1 MNTRPL
7 IHKVVYRWGMVTD
20 PSNWQGLK
28 TTVLERA
35 ELSDEVVNAIFD
47 NDLLA
52 GGGVYGVPE
61 AGDPVEISSL
71 QITHEH
77 GVTEVT
83 VYNLG
88 IMLFHTD
95 DEIYPRVL
103 RVCSV
108 IGKQAEREL
117 LENSHVDRDV
127 PETLTDP
134 VKQARPRSVQES
146 QRTVYQIKVALLET
160 DPPIWRRFVVPSSVT
175 LHRLHLILQD
185 VMGWTNSHLYRFQIG
200 TREYAE
206 PDPDNEFNELDFK
219 NSRRTKL
226 WQVVTKKGSA
236 FQYEY
241 DFGDSWTHML
251 LVEDIFERE
260 PGKQYPVCL
269 AGERACPP
277 EDCGGTYGYAELLE
291 IIKNPYHEQYQD
303 MITWLG
309 GRFDPKALDIDIVN
323 LKLSAMRL
331 R

>member
-1 MNTRPL
+1 
-7 IHKVVYRWGMVTD
+7 MVTD
-20 PSNWQGLK
+20 PSNWQGLR
-28 TTVLERA
+28 TTVIEGA

-47 NDLLA
+47 NDLLTA
-52 GGGVYGVPE
+52 GGVYGVPE

-71 QITHEH
+71 QITHER

-88 IMLFHTD
+88 IMLFHTND
-95 DEIYPRVL
+95 DIYPRIL

-108 IGKQAEREL
+108 IGKQSEGQSCENRHTDREVPKTPAE
-117 LENSHVDRDV
+117 
-127 PETLTDP
+127 P
-134 VKQARPRSVQES
+134 VKQARPQSERGS
-146 QRTVYQIKVALLET
+146 QQTVYQIKVVLLET
-160 DPPIWRRFVVPSSVT
+160 DPPIWRQFVVPSSVT

-185 VMGWTNSHLYRFQIG
+185 VMGWTNSHLYKFQIG
-200 TREYAE
+200 TKEYAE
-206 PDPDNEFNELDFK
+206 PDPDNEFYELDFK

-226 WQVVTKKGSA
+226 WQVVTKKGST

-251 LVEDIFERE
+251 LVEGIFEGE

-291 IIKNPYHEQYQD
+291 IIKNPDHEQYQD

-309 GRFDPKALDIDIVN
+309 GRFDLEAFDIDSVN